1 MAGERIRV
9 IHRDVVKSGIGFGS
23 ALAMVISYST
33 WKSVLWAIIHGFF
46 GWFYVAYFLFTR
58 HNN

>member
-9 IHRDVVKSGIGFGS
+9 IQRDVVKHGVGFGS
-23 ALAMVISYST
+23 ALAIVISYTT

-46 GWFYVAYFLFTR
+46 GWFYVIYFLITR
-58 HNN
+58 HGG